1 MNSACDRQ
9 EPESVLFTVFEGEGE
24 MRTLRICF
32 LACLFITQVAVA
44 DYILSSGSNDTG
56 TNGGQ
61 SIIRYTDAFETVW
74 ERSPAKGTAE
84 TQAFALEISPL
95 NGDVYTSQIASPQLS
110 KHLSY
115 ADGAF
120 IGRAVPAG
128 GQADGTGKYTAPG
141 EALQDIQFGYDYNK
155 DGVADLWVCRRD
167 TFEVYDGTT
176 LNRTGDTGMADLLT
190 SLKIADGGGS
200 SGVQDGTG
208 GFGITFGPDISGDGV
223 GDLFAAAGVNASTGS
238 RINVWN
244 PVTMTKVATYLA
256 DGTKDNCLIVLGPDV
271 NGDGKQDLW
280 VSDPRNHR
288 IRAYDYATGAVVAD
302 SISLVRADAP
312 STAVTLRFPTD
323 IDYGPDGDLLVTTR
337 FATSLD
343 PQWTGPS
350 DTAGGNLLR
359 IKWDA
364 ASRKGLVTLLFEYSK
379 RLDSVAYIAPKRMC
393 AVDPYPA
400 PGATDVP
407 RDAILG
413 WTPAQTA
420 EKHDV
425 YFGTNSD
432 DVEAASR
439 SNPLGILVSQ
449 GQTASTFDPGELTF
463 GQTYYWRIDEVN
475 AAPDNTLFKCGV
487 WSFTVEPA
495 LYPAENV
502 VATASIPGVEG
513 TTPQNTANRS
523 GLNTSGQHSNVAPDM
538 WLGDNTA
545 GGPVWIQYEF
555 DDVYKLYEMWV
566 WNYNT
571 ALEPLVHFGIKEVTI
586 EYSTDGTSWTQLGF
600 THQFAQAPG
609 TGSYAHNTT
618 IPLDGVLAKYV
629 RITAKSN
636 WGTLSQYGLSEV
648 RFYQKPVQA
657 REPSPANEATGVSL
671 EDMILSWRPGR
682 EAASHAVYFSTDR
695 QAVVDGTAPVSIS
708 TEHDFD
714 PGPLNFGTTY
724 FWRVDEVNEAGSPAA
739 YPGDPWSFTTQEYS
753 MVDDFEGYTNDSP
766 NRVFQAWIDGWGFS
780 KDEFFPEGNAGNGT
794 GALVGYDPAAGNIME
809 TAIVHGGGKSMPV
822 EYNNVNSPFYSEI
835 ERTWDTPQDWTVGGA
850 TTLTLYVRGN
860 PVGFLQ
866 RTDGSIVMGGGG
878 ADIWGTADQFRFA
891 YKELN
896 GDGSITA
903 RVDSLV
909 QADPWTKVGV
919 MIRET
924 LDAGSK
930 HAAVVVTPG
939 NGVSFVRRPTMN
951 AASEQVNQT
960 ALQAPYWVRLTRK
973 GNTFTAQRSADG
985 NTWMSIT
992 TDPASVVD
1000 ITMTPNVFVG
1010 LAVTSHNTSMQTSA
1024 EFSSVTATGSV
1035 TGQWQNAEIGVAQP
1049 SNDPAPL
1056 YVAVEDKAGHKKLIV
1071 HPSEEAATTVAWQPW
1086 QIPFSE
1092 FTAAGVNLTA
1102 VKKMYIGAG
1111 DRTNPTPGGA
1121 GLLFIDDI
1129 GVGKPSGN

>member
-1 MNSACDRQ
+1 
-9 EPESVLFTVFEGEGE
+9 
-24 MRTLRICF
+24 MRTLPICL
-32 LACLFITQVAVA
+32 LACLSIARIAVG
-44 DYILSSGSNDTG
+44 DYVLSSGSNDSG

-61 SIIRYTDAFETVW
+61 SIIRYTDGFQIVW
-74 ERSPAKGTAE
+74 ERSPAMATAE
-84 TQAFALEISPL
+84 TQVFALEISPL

-167 TFEVYDGTT
+167 TFEVYDGAT

-208 GFGITFGPDISGDGV
+208 GFGIAFGPDVSGDGV
-223 GDLFAAAGVNASTGS
+223 GELFAAAGVNASTGS

-244 PVTMTKVATYLA
+244 PATMTKVATYSA
-256 DGTKDNCLIVLGPDV
+256 DGTKDNCLIILGPDV
-271 NGDGKQDLW
+271 NGDAQQDLW

-288 IRAYDYATGAVVAD
+288 IRAYNYATGAVVAD
-302 SISLVRADAP
+302 NIGLVRADAP
-312 STAVTLRFPTD
+312 ATAVTLRFPTD

-364 ASRKGLVTLLFEYSK
+364 ALRKGLVTLLFEYSK
-379 RLDSVAYIAPKRMC
+379 RLDSVTYVAIKRMS

-420 EKHDV
+420 QKHDV
-425 YFGTNSD
+425 YFGTSAD
-432 DVEAASR
+432 GVDAATR
-439 SNPLGILVSQ
+439 SNPLDVLVSQ
-449 GQTASTFDPGELTF
+449 GQTAGTFDPGGLAF
-463 GQTYYWRIDEVN
+463 GQTHYWRIDEVN
-475 AAPDNTLFKCGV
+475 GAPDNTIFKGDV
-487 WSFTVEPA
+487 WSFTVEPT
-495 LYPAENV
+495 LYPVENV

-513 TTPQNTANRS
+513 TVPQNTADRS
-523 GLNTSGQHSNVAPDM
+523 GLNTSDQHSNAATDM

-545 GGPVWIQYEF
+545 GGSVWIQYEF
-555 DDVYKLYEMWV
+555 DGAYKLYEMWV

-571 ALEPLVHFGIKEVTI
+571 ALEPLVHFGIKEATI
-586 EYSTDGTSWTQLGF
+586 EYSTDGMNWAQLGS
-600 THQFAQAPG
+600 THEFAQAPG
-609 TGSYAHNTT
+609 TAGYVHNTT
-618 IPLDGVLAKYV
+618 ISFDGVLARYI
-629 RITAKSN
+629 RITVKSN
-636 WGTLSQYGLSEV
+636 WGTLTQYGLSEV
-648 RFYQKPVQA
+648 RFYHKPVQA
-657 REPSPANEATGVSL
+657 REPSPANEAAGVSL
-671 EDMILSWRPGR
+671 EGLVLNWRPGR

-695 QAVVDGTAPVSIS
+695 QAVIDGTAPAG
-708 TEHDFD
+708 TTAEHSLD
-714 PGPLNFGTTY
+714 PGPLDFGATY

-739 YPGDPWSFTTQEYS
+739 YPGEPWSFTTQEYS
-753 MVDDFEGYTNDSP
+753 AVDDFESYTNDSP
-766 NRVFQAWIDGWGFS
+766 YRVFQAWIDGYGFS
-780 KDEFFPEGNAGNGT
+780 KDEFFPEDNPGNGT
-794 GALVGYDPAAGNIME
+794 GALVGYDPTLGNILE
-809 TAIVHGGGKSMPV
+809 TAIVHGGGKSMPL
-822 EYNNVNSPFYSEI
+822 EYNNVSSPYYSET
-835 ERTWDTPQDWTVGGA
+835 ERTWDTPQDWTTHGA
-850 TTLTLYVRGN
+850 DTLVLHVRGN
-860 PVGFLQ
+860 PVDFLQ
-866 RTDGSIVMGGGG
+866 RTDGSIIMGGGG
-878 ADIWGTADQFRFA
+878 ADIWAAADQFRFA
-891 YKELN
+891 YKQLN

-919 MIRET
+919 MVRET
-924 LDAGSK
+924 LDSGSR

-939 NGVSFVRRPTMN
+939 NGISFVRRPTAN
-951 AASEQVNQT
+951 AASEQVNQI

-985 NTWMSIT
+985 ITWTSVT
-992 TDPASVVD
+992 TDLASVLD
-1000 ITMTPNVFVG
+1000 IAMTPDVLVG
-1010 LAVTSHNTSMQTSA
+1010 LAVTSHNTGMQTSA
-1024 EFSSVTATGSV
+1024 EFSGVATTGSV

-1071 HPSEEAATTVAWQPW
+1071 HPSIEAVTTVGWQQW
-1086 QIPFSE
+1086 RIPLSE
-1092 FTAAGVNLTA
+1092 FTTAGVNLTV
-1102 VKKMYIGAG
+1102 VKKMYIGTG
-1111 DRTNPTPGGA
+1111 DRTDPAPGGA
-1121 GLLFIDDI
+1121 GLIFIDDI
-1129 GVGKPSGN
+1129 GVGKPGGN